1 MGSSYLSNTL
11 LYLINTVL
19 GFFIFILLL
28 RLFLQAVR
36 ANFYN
41 PICQAIVKISNFP
54 LAPIRNMLPIVKGFD
69 LSILVILTLLQ
80 TLETG
85 IMLSAIGKSAALE
98 GVILLALSEL
108 LKTTIWLFIGCII
121 IRVIIS
127 WIAPYS
133 PNPVSELVDALASPI
148 LNRIQNLVPSI
159 GGLDLSPMVA
169 IVLLQLALILPI
181 QWLRTTAI
189 YLL

>member
-54 LAPIRNMLPIVKGFD
+54 LAPIRNMFPIVRGFD
-69 LSILVILTLLQ
+69 LSILLILTLLQ

-108 LKTTIWLFIGCII
+108 LKTTIWLFIGYII

-133 PNPVSELVDALASPI
+133 PNPVSELVDALADPI